1 METRIR
7 EIRAERGWTVRRLA
21 EESGVDKNTVSD
33 VERGVRNPNP
43 ITMHKLAEALG
54 AEVVDL
60 FPKAQEAPQPLEQP
74 LMAGPEVREWLM
86 EQGAKFAVMSDAEFS
101 DLVLNMEAGTH
112 ENDLLEGIERLVDEI
127 TEEDR
132 CIVERALMREFTQGG
147 TLFPNT
153 PDGPDVVR
161 RALVRHKAVMQL
173 RRALAA
179 RYQVFRRSLAN
190 YSMRL
195 FEAGRTSDFLVHP
208 RLAETRRR
216 QLLEEAFAEEGA
228 A

>member
-7 EIRAERGWTVRRLA
+7 ETRAERGWTVRRLA

-54 AEVVDL
+54 VEVVEI
-60 FPKAQEAPQPLEQP
+60 FPKAQEAPRPLEQP
-74 LMAGPEVREWLM
+74 PTASPEVREWLM
-86 EQGAKFAVMSDAEFS
+86 EQGAQFAVMSDAEFS
-101 DLVLNMEAGTH
+101 ELVLNMEAGTQ
-112 ENDLLEGIERLVDEI
+112 ENDLLEGIERLVEKI
-127 TEEDR
+127 TEEDLS
-132 CIVERALMREFTQGG
+132 VERALMREFAQGG
-147 TLFPNT
+147 DLFPNT
-153 PDGPDVVR
+153 PDGPDVVK
-161 RALVRHKAVMQL
+161 RAFARHKEVMRL
-173 RRALAA
+173 RRAMAD
-179 RYQVFRRSLAN
+179 RYQVFRRSLTN

-195 FEAGRTSDFLVHP
+195 FDAGRTSDFLVYP
-208 RLAETRRR
+208 RLAETMRR

>member
-60 FPKAQEAPQPLEQP
+60 FPKAQEAPRPLEQP
-74 LMAGPEVREWLM
+74 PTTSPEVREWLM

-101 DLVLNMEAGTH
+101 ELVLNMEAGTQ
-112 ENDLLEGIERLVDEI
+112 ENDLLEGIERLVEKI
-127 TEEDR
+127 TEEDLS
-132 CIVERALMREFTQGG
+132 VERALMREFAQGG
-147 TLFPNT
+147 NLFPNT
-153 PDGPDVVR
+153 PDGPDVVK
-161 RALVRHKAVMQL
+161 RAFARHKAVMRL
-173 RRALAA
+173 RRALAD
-179 RYQVFRRSLAN
+179 RYQVFRRSLTN

-195 FEAGRTSDFLVHP
+195 FDAGQTSDFLVHP
-208 RLAETRRR
+208 RLAETMRR

>member
-7 EIRAERGWTVRRLA
+7 ETRAERGWTVRRLA

-54 AEVVDL
+54 VEVVDL
-60 FPKAQEAPQPLEQP
+60 FPKAQQAPQPLEQP
-74 LMAGPEVREWLM
+74 PMASPEVRDWLM
-86 EQGAKFAVMSDAEFS
+86 GRGAKFALLSDAEFS

-112 ENDLLEGIERLVDEI
+112 ENDLLDGIERLVEEI
-127 TEEDR
+127 TEEDLR
-132 CIVERALMREFTQGG
+132 VERALMREFAQGG
-147 TLFPNT
+147 DLFPNT
-153 PDGPDVVR
+153 PDGPDVVK
-161 RALVRHKAVMQL
+161 RAFARHKAVMRL
-173 RRALAA
+173 RRALAD
-179 RYQVFRRSLAN
+179 RYQVFRRSLTN

-195 FEAGRTSDFLVHP
+195 YGAGRTSDFLVHP
-208 RLAETRRR
+208 RLAETMRR

>member
-60 FPKAQEAPQPLEQP
+60 FPKAQEAPRPLEQP
-74 LMAGPEVREWLM
+74 PTTSPEVREWLM

-101 DLVLNMEAGTH
+101 ELVLNMEAGTQ
-112 ENDLLEGIERLVDEI
+112 ENDLLEGIERLVEKI
-127 TEEDR
+127 TEEDLS
-132 CIVERALMREFTQGG
+132 VERALMREFAQGG
-147 TLFPNT
+147 NLFPNT
-153 PDGPDVVR
+153 PDGPDVVK
-161 RALVRHKAVMQL
+161 RAFARHKAVMRL
-173 RRALAA
+173 RRALAD
-179 RYQVFRRSLAN
+179 RYQVFRRSLTN

-195 FEAGRTSDFLVHP
+195 FDAGRTSDFLVHP
-208 RLAETRRR
+208 RLAETMRR

>member
-60 FPKAQEAPQPLEQP
+60 FPKAQEALRPLEQP
-74 LMAGPEVREWLM
+74 PTASPEVREWLM
-86 EQGAKFAVMSDAEFS
+86 EQGAKFAVMADAEFS
-101 DLVLNMEAGTH
+101 ELVLNMEAGTQ
-112 ENDLLEGIERLVDEI
+112 ENDLLEGIERLVEKI
-127 TEEDR
+127 TEEDLS
-132 CIVERALMREFTQGG
+132 VERALMREFAQGG
-147 TLFPNT
+147 NLFPNT
-153 PDGPDVVR
+153 PDGPDVVK
-161 RALVRHKAVMQL
+161 RAFARHKAVMRL
-173 RRALAA
+173 RRALAD
-179 RYQVFRRSLAN
+179 RYQVFRRSLTN

-195 FEAGRTSDFLVHP
+195 FDAGQTSDFLVHP
-208 RLAETRRR
+208 RLAETMRR